1 MNRTYA
7 RSGKCLIAY
16 SVLAAMLAASMSSP
30 QLLAQTAPAPAPA
43 PATTPTPPPAPATTP
58 ASAADEEIIELSPFT
73 ITADQS
79 NSYTALNTTSVTRFR
94 SELAKLPV
102 SADVFTE
109 TFIDDVA
116 ATSIDQLIV
125 DYGTGTG
132 IGGNDAAGEADRSRA
147 GDRGGNI
154 TVKIRGLD
162 AGGTRINSF
171 GEGSINDAFNT
182 ERVDLIR
189 GPQSLLNGGV
199 GAGGVVN
206 VTTKQARFN
215 SDVRRLR
222 YRIDDNGSQRAEL
235 DYGYGSRNIAIRTA
249 LMSESL
255 RYSRVGLMRR
265 AQGAYTQMAFAVTPN
280 LTLRLEATH
289 LFRKNSDARRDP
301 ELGEPSVTANATLG
315 VVAANSGP
323 NDNTDLRV
331 LIADGRINTIYGGA
345 LSWLNWD
352 NVDSLY
358 TGYLG
363 NETNAARYEGTLEY
377 KTGTWGAIQ
386 LAAVYDRSVA
396 ENSTIGSVT
405 DLNAPNRQTEGT
417 GTARRYILP
426 GEFVIGFRPESN
438 TDFWARQGMRA
449 NMALDFELFNGKA
462 KNQVLIGAQYETTH
476 NKRIGQRYFEV
487 DPATGNLITSGGAPE
502 DLFRVLI
509 PVQYFAVRG
518 EAPVVLPFGR
528 LANQIQTA
536 DGKIY
541 RRADFGFP
549 GGQERTPVNPLGWA
563 GNGQIGPSGTTQGGT
578 GGFWDQYSYNDSYYI
593 AASTE
598 WFDGMFGTLAG
609 FRTGSV
615 ENKRFQQNHPGG
627 RPRRSTSD
635 TNSINLGVN
644 YRLTNTIRPYY
655 GYSNAYLPPGI
666 LQFGPDGE
674 IALSSESE
682 GHEFGIKFDPKD
694 SIYSGSLAYF
704 MTDSENEQGRT
715 SLRGYINP
723 GSTPTSSLNG
733 EATPTDNWIN
743 LGRKSEGVELR
754 LVANPTKNWRS
765 VLSAAMTD
773 GTVTQTKKYPV
784 RYNDQFHTKPD
795 GSGIVQR
802 VSIDDPNLRSDMD
815 TGTTFGA
822 PVPLTIALM
831 RQPQVLNTST
841 GLMVTNPF
849 YYSPDPAN
857 PGFINA
863 AGRNLLTRYYN
874 STGGQESTTANT
886 TSRYRA
892 ATGINGLPFSDNQ
905 FGLPGNREILVAQNG
920 DDTSGYAKYSATF
933 TNNYDFTSGFLNGF
947 SVGGT
952 VFYKSENRQYIYTVF
967 DNAGNQT
974 RQMFFTPDSLLFDL
988 VLKYTKR
995 LGKRYT
1001 WTSQIN
1007 IANVFDD
1014 YDVEFLPNE
1023 INGRLERARYT
1034 NEPRTWVWTNTF
1046 SF

>member
-1 MNRTYA
+1 MKKTSVMPGIKLPA
-7 RSGKCLIAY
+7 CLA
-16 SVLAAMLAASMSSP
+16 LATLLSHQA
-30 QLLAQTAPAPAPA
+30 LLAQTAPTTSTAPAQ
-43 PATTPTPPPAPATTP
+43 PPP
-58 ASAADEEIIELSPFT
+58 SAVDEEVIELSPFT
-73 ITADQS
+73 ITADKS

-109 TFIDDVA
+109 TFLDDVA

-132 IGGNDAAGEADRSRA
+132 VGGNDAAGEADRSRA

-199 GAGGVVN
+199 GGGGVVN

-215 SDVRRLR
+215 SNIRRLR
-222 YRIDDNGSQRAEL
+222 YRIDDNGSARAEL
-235 DYGYGSRNIAIRTA
+235 DYGTGSKTVAIRTA

-265 AQGAYTQMAFAVTPN
+265 AQGGYTQMAFQVTPN

-301 ELGEPSVTANATLG
+301 ELGEPSITGDPALGTVTTPAGANNN
-315 VVAANSGP
+315 V
-323 NDNTDLRV
+323 DLRV
-331 LIADGRINTIYGGA
+331 LLANGEINTIYGGA
-345 LSWLNWD
+345 LSWINWD

-358 TGYLG
+358 TGFLG

-386 LAAVYDRSVA
+386 LAAMYDRSVA
-396 ENSTIGSVT
+396 ENATIGGQT
-405 DLNAPNRQTEGT
+405 DFNAPNRTVDAT
-417 GTARRYILP
+417 GYVLP
-426 GEFVIGFRPESN
+426 GDFVIGFRPEAN
-438 TDFWARQGMRA
+438 TDKWARKGMRA
-449 NMALDFELFNGKA
+449 NMALEFDLFNGKA
-462 KNQVLIGAQYETTH
+462 KNQFLIGAQYETTH
-476 NKRIGQRYFEV
+476 NTRIGQRYFEV
-487 DPATGNLITSGGAPE
+487 DPATGDFITDIPPAGSRA
-502 DLFRVLI
+502 DLYRRPI
-509 PVQYFAVRG
+509 PIQYFAVRG
-518 EAPVVLPFGR
+518 GIPSLPFGR
-528 LANQIQTA
+528 LANQIRTA
-536 DGKIY
+536 DGRLY
-541 RRADFGFP
+541 RRGDFGFA
-549 GGQERTPVNPLGWA
+549 GGQPRTPENPLGWA
-563 GNGQIGPSGTTQGGT
+563 GNGQLSPTGVAEGGT
-578 GGFWDQYSYNDSYYI
+578 GGMWDQYTYNDSYYI

-609 FRTGSV
+609 FRTGGV

-627 RPRRSTSD
+627 KPRRSVDD
-635 TNSINLGVN
+635 TRSINLGVN
-644 YRLTNTIRPYY
+644 YRLTNTLRPYY
-655 GYSNAYLPPGI
+655 GFSNAYLPPGV

-674 IALSSESE
+674 IALSAESE

-694 SIYSGSLAYF
+694 SKYSGSLAYF
-704 MTDSENEQGRT
+704 MTDSKNEQGRT
-715 SLRGYINP
+715 GIRGLINP
-723 GSTPTSSLNG
+723 SASLNG

-743 LGRKSEGVELR
+743 LGRESEGVELR

-773 GTVTQTKKYPV
+773 GKVSENRKYPV
-784 RYNDQFHTKPD
+784 RYNDQFHTRPD
-795 GSGIVQR
+795 GAGGEIVQR
-802 VSIDDPNLRSDMD
+802 VNINDPSLRVDVM

-822 PVPLTIALM
+822 SVPLTIDLM
-831 RQPQVLNTST
+831 KQRQVPHSVT
-841 GLMVTNPF
+841 GVMVNNPF
-849 YYSPDPAN
+849 YYNPDPTL
-857 PGFINA
+857 PGFQDSN
-863 AGRNLLTRYYN
+863 GRNQLSRYYTA
-874 STGGQESTTANT
+874 TGTGASTTPGG
-886 TSRYRA
+886 TSGTSLYRA
-892 ATGINGLPFSDNQ
+892 ATGINGLPFSANQ
-905 FGLPGNREILVAQNG
+905 FGLPADRAITVGVEGEPTA
-920 DDTSGYAKYSATF
+920 GYAKYSVTF

-947 SVGGT
+947 SIGGT
-952 VFYKSENRQYIYTVF
+952 VFYKSEVRQYMYSTI
-967 DNAGNQT
+967 DAAGNET
-974 RQMFFTPDSLLFDL
+974 RQMSFAPDVILLDAVF
-988 VLKYTKR
+988 KYTKR

-1007 IANVFDD
+1007 IANVLNN
-1014 YDVEFLPNE
+1014 YDVKYLPNE
-1023 INGRLERARYT
+1023 AGGRLERARFT
-1034 NEPRTWVWTNTF
+1034 NEPRTWVWTNSF